1 MVVIRDS
8 RSEDDISM
16 LIITDCS
23 MPLDNR
29 NSHVG
34 ENLRSADDTQIS
46 IICSRG

>member
-16 LIITDCS
+16 LFITDCS

-34 ENLRSADDTQIS
+34 ENIKVGGRHAKIDYL
-46 IICSRG
+46 